1 MKRKS
6 TRYLAEGAVI
16 GAFYAVLTI
25 ALAPISFG
33 VVQFRVSEALT
44 ILPLFTPA
52 AIPGLTVGCII
63 SNFVGTLMGANLA
76 GAWDVLIGSA
86 ATLAAA
92 LCTYAMRNIKFKSL
106 PLMSYLPPIV
116 FNALIVGGE
125 LFLMLPAEFSLTLGV
140 LSVGAGEAVVVFVL
154 GIPLYYLLKKTKI
167 FEHNGLAS

>member
-6 TRYLAEGAVI
+6 TRYLEEGAVI

-76 GAWDVLIGSA
+76 GAWYVLFGSA

-106 PLMSYLPPIV
+106 PLLSYLPPIV

-125 LFLMLPAEFSLTLGV
+125 LFFMLPAEFSLTLGV